1 MKTAIKEQSTA
12 RRKILL
18 SMSSVAI
25 FEAFSPKALASDWPT
40 RAITLIV
47 PFAAGGGSDI
57 IARIIAPPLGEVL
70 KVPVIVQ
77 NRAGAGGN
85 IGIAAAA
92 RSAPDGYSFLV
103 ASSAFLINPSL
114 YAKVPYDPVKD
125 FLPLV
130 NVGIAPDVMTVPEN
144 SRFKNFSDVI
154 EYAKE
159 NPGKLNWTSPGAG
172 TAPFLVT
179 ENVNTHLKLKMV
191 HVPFSGAGPATMA
204 AIAGQVDL
212 YTANIG
218 SVLGQIKAGKLRAL
232 AQTGAVR
239 YPELPNVPRLEELG
253 LPGVL
258 SENNQS
264 LYSPSGVP
272 QEITKRLATE
282 TQAILRRPDVRNQI
296 IESGLSVVNEGPS
309 EFQARVTR
317 ELAAYKEVIEKI
329 GIKL

>member
-1 MKTAIKEQSTA
+1 
-12 RRKILL
+12 
-18 SMSSVAI
+18 MSSVAI
-25 FEAFSPKALASDWPT
+25 FEAFSPKALAADWPT

-57 IARIIAPPLGEVL
+57 VARIIAAPLGEVL

-92 RSAPDGYSFLV
+92 RSAPDGYTFLV

-114 YAKVPYDPVKD
+114 YAKASYDPVKD

-130 NVGIAPDVMTVPEN
+130 NVGVAPDVMTVPA
-144 SRFKNFSDVI
+144 SSKFMNFADVVK
-154 EYAKE
+154 YARE

-172 TAPFLVT
+172 TEPFLVT
-179 ENVNTHLKLKMV
+179 ENVNMRLKLDMV

-204 AIAGQVDL
+204 AEAGQVEL

-218 SVLGQIKAGKLRAL
+218 SVLTQIKSGRLRAL

-239 YPELPNVPRLEELG
+239 WSDLPNIPRLEELG
-253 LPGVL
+253 LPGVI
-258 SENNQS
+258 SENSQS
-264 LYSPSGVP
+264 LYSPSGVA
-272 QEITKRLATE
+272 QEITKRLADE
-282 TQAILRRPDVRNQI
+282 MQAILRRPDIRDRLLD
-296 IESGLSVVNEGPS
+296 SGLFVVNEGPS
-309 EFQARVTR
+309 VFQARVTK
-317 ELAAYKEVIEKI
+317 ELASYKEIIEKI